1 MTTPWTGDGISQLK
15 HMVGDIGDDK
25 LIAILGLSP
34 SKEEVAEAVKWADGE
49 ADMTSSGQEP
59 LSGKV
64 AAIFE
69 ILTSDIE
76 DNERSS

>member
-1 MTTPWTGDGISQLK
+1 MTTPWTGDVISQLK

-49 ADMTSSGQEP
+49 ADMTKSDQQP

-64 AAIFE
+64 ATIFE
-69 ILTSDIE
+69 ILTSDFE
-76 DNERSS
+76 DDERLP